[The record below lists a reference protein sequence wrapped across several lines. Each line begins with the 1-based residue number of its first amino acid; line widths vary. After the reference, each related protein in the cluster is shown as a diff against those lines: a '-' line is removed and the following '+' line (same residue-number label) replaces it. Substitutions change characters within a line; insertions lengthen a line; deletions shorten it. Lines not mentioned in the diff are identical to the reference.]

1 MIAFRSNSFC
11 PLSRDRIFPRGGKF
25 RWVLPEDEEGML
37 AYPRVL
43 GKNPPKFCRRQN
55 AARQS
60 VSSIAFQQVLRKG
73 SGKPSPKEGFPESLV
88 SPVSLHK
95 GILCGRI
102 ISSPTNHLFKFFE
115 GRGELSSKKVPHIFR
130 ISRSS
135 PVPSRNLIRRDENR
149 AEYHLTYRRECAI
162 IK

>member
-1 MIAFRSNSFC
+1 
-11 PLSRDRIFPRGGKF
+11 
-25 RWVLPEDEEGML
+25 ML

-95 GILCGRI
+95 GILGGRI

-130 ISRSS
+130 ISRIVARSAGVGDLYILRGIEARLGGLAVEAEQLRDGDELIALCDE
-135 PVPSRNLIRRDENR
+135 PVRR
-149 AEYHLTYRRECAI
+149 AEEYIDR
-162 IK
+162 